1 MSAVQGVQTD
11 RHSVTRDRDT
21 TLAELVWNK
30 PKRETKKNTHTL
42 HTSKNKVHGNIAAL
56 LAPQWKSIIVS
67 INFSNSNNDVAWIK
81 WSERRKLIQNPAQLY
96 INAHQE
102 QIV

>member
-1 MSAVQGVQTD
+1 MQSSMLSKSVTCRYMFAGRRKWVLLYMSAVQGVQTD

-56 LAPQWKSIIVS
+56 LAPQ
-67 INFSNSNNDVAWIK
+67 
-81 WSERRKLIQNPAQLY
+81 
-96 INAHQE
+96 
-102 QIV
+102 